1 MKWDIPSKN
10 RISLAKAEKTKKKYN
25 SGSIRSDD
33 EHLIFLHPQKILM
46 NHHIG
51 DQIFHLEHAL

>member
-1 MKWDIPSKN
+1 MKWDIPSQN
-10 RISLAKAEKTKKKYN
+10 RISLAKAEKTKKN
-25 SGSIRSDD
+25 TILD
-33 EHLIFLHPQKILM
+33 LFLHTQKILM